1 MANTNRD
8 LFMTFNV
15 KKSTVTGG
23 GFSFYITDKNTSN
36 FFVQLITDVETNS
49 FITKYVVLEQASDY
63 RLVLQVVKPNKELIE
78 IEGQLMDDK
87 NAIYQFN
94 LKDEEKDMIGTY
106 SCEFWVCSMVNEEE
120 EITTSNPWTYN
131 IISSILSKADSR
143 ITKDPNYP
151 VVMELKRDLEN
162 LASLSFDEE
171 GNLLVTID
179 GVTKKFIP
187 SEVLEDN

>member
-36 FFVQLITDVETNS
+36 FFVQLITNVETNS
-49 FITKYVVLEQASDY
+49 FITKYVTLETASDY
-63 RLVLQVVKPNKELIE
+63 SLILQVVKPNKELME
-78 IEGQLMDDK
+78 VEGQLMDEK

-94 LKDEEKDMIGTY
+94 LKDEEKDMIGVY
-106 SCEFWVCSMVNEEE
+106 SCEFWVRSTVNDEE
-120 EITTSNPWTYN
+120 EITTSAPWTYN
-131 IISSILSKADSR
+131 VISSILSKADSR

-151 VVMELKRDLEN
+151 IVTELRRDLEN
-162 LASLSFDEE
+162 LASLSFDED

-179 GVTKKFIP
+179 GITKTFVPK
-187 SEVLEDN
+187 D